1 VAKPDEGE
9 AACSILQPWLRI
21 SDRDSLHR
29 MDTPFIST
37 EWLAEHLK
45 DPNVVIVDASWYLPT
60 ANRKPYEEYLAGHIP
75 GAIYFDMDEVAD
87 KSTGLPHMLLGPR
100 EFEAAVGA
108 LGIGDGMTIVFY
120 DESGLFSAPRVW
132 WEFLTMGAKDIH
144 ILEGGGPKWRA
155 EGRPIESGLVSR
167 APATFTATFHPE
179 LVRSFDDVAAAVASG
194 GQIAD
199 ARPAGRF
206 AGRDPEP
213 RPGIRS
219 GHMPGAVSL
228 PAMNLVADG
237 ALKPVEELKAMFN
250 DAGVDLD
257 KPVITSCGSG
267 ATAATLMLA
276 LKLAG
281 AKDVAV
287 YDGSWAEW
295 AARPDAQIVTD

>member
-1 VAKPDEGE
+1 MEN
-9 AACSILQPWLRI
+9 
-21 SDRDSLHR
+21 
-29 MDTPFIST
+29 PFVST
-37 EWLAEHLK
+37 DWLASRLA
-45 DPNVVIVDASWYLPT
+45 DPSTVIVDGSWFLPA

-75 GAIYFDMDEVAD
+75 GAVYFDIDEIAD
-87 KSTGLPHMLLGPR
+87 KSTGLPHMLPSPEVFAR
-100 EFEAAVGA
+100 EVGK
-108 LGIGDGMTIVFY
+108 LGIGDGMTIVVY

-132 WEFLTMGAKDIH
+132 WEFQAMGARDVR

-155 EGRPIESGLVSR
+155 EGRPLESGLTQR
-167 APATFTATFHPE
+167 EPATFTPEFHPE
-179 LVRSFDDVAAAVASG
+179 LVRDFDDVKTAIAAR
-194 GQIAD
+194 GQLAD

-213 RPGIRS
+213 RPGLKS

-228 PAMNLVADG
+228 PAMELVRDG
-237 ALKPVEELKAMFN
+237 GLKPMAELRAMIAA
-250 DAGVDLD
+250 AGVDLD

-267 ATAATLMLA
+267 ATAATLLLA

-295 AARPDAQIVTD
+295 GARPDAEVVKDV

>member
-1 VAKPDEGE
+1 MEN
-9 AACSILQPWLRI
+9 
-21 SDRDSLHR
+21 
-29 MDTPFIST
+29 PFVST
-37 EWLAEHLK
+37 DWLASRLA
-45 DPNVVIVDASWYLPT
+45 DPSTVIVDGSWFLPA

-75 GAIYFDMDEVAD
+75 GAVYFDIDEIAD
-87 KSTGLPHMLLGPR
+87 KSTGLPHMLPSPEVFAR
-100 EFEAAVGA
+100 EVGK
-108 LGIGDGMTIVFY
+108 LGIGDGMTIVVY

-132 WEFLTMGAKDIH
+132 WEFQAMGARDVR

-155 EGRPIESGLVSR
+155 EGRPLESGLTQR
-167 APATFTATFHPE
+167 EPAAFTPEFHPE
-179 LVRSFDDVAAAVASG
+179 LVRNFDDVKAKIAAR
-194 GQIAD
+194 GQLAD

-213 RPGIRS
+213 RPGLKS

-228 PAMNLVADG
+228 PATELVRDG
-237 ALKPVEELKAMFN
+237 GLKPMAELRAMIAA
-250 DAGVDLD
+250 AGVDLD

-267 ATAATLMLA
+267 ATAATLLLA

-295 AARPDAQIVTD
+295 GARPDAEVVKDV